1 VIDCSTFQ
9 SSEIDLLYS
18 DGETRELDDA
28 ASAAMAAHAASCAE
42 CAARLAKLKKTR
54 GLVLSVAIE
63 AVPTDFES
71 RIMAAVDAGLAK
83 RAEVIP
89 IGRAAAGPRGAA
101 PGATG
106 TPGAGTAQPEGGA
119 KILSLFSRPSFA
131 VAATFVL
138 VIGAGALIMARSG
151 TSLKS
156 MAANDEAPSVA
167 AAPASG
173 LTGVPMPA
181 ENAPAAS
188 VALGAA
194 TATAVP
200 PSMVPAPTVMAP
212 QQAGGAFALNDG
224 DQETNGLPRSAAPAA
239 KPAAIAA
246 APAADSPPP
255 AKAVGGKAGASSADA
270 RAFAAAKSLYNAGRY
285 AEALPKFE
293 ALSANNPEADLYAA
307 RCIAR
312 TRGCAAAEARYDT
325 AAQTNAGTENGS
337 RAQLEGARC
346 YQSTGDVV
354 AARKRYSAA
363 KDEGLLENEAQKA
376 LEDLDRTGGGGGSAG
391 AQAAPKAP
399 APAPRAPVATPPA
412 NR

>member
-1 VIDCSTFQ
+1 MIDCEAFQ
-9 SSEIDLLYS
+9 NCEIDALYS
-18 DGETRELDDA
+18 DGEERELDDEA
-28 ASAAMAAHAASCAE
+28 AAAMTAHAATCAE

-54 GLVLSVAIE
+54 RLVLSVAVE
-63 AVPTDFES
+63 AVPNDFES
-71 RIMAAVDAGLAK
+71 RIMAAVDAGMAK
-83 RAEVIP
+83 RAAVIP
-89 IGRAAAGPRGAA
+89 IGRGAAGGPAAAK
-101 PGATG
+101 
-106 TPGAGTAQPEGGA
+106 PEGGA
-119 KILSLFSRPSFA
+119 KILKLMSRPSFA

-156 MAANDEAPSVA
+156 MAANDEAPAVA
-167 AAPASG
+167 AAPAASA
-173 LTGVPMPA
+173 LTPVPMPA
-181 ENAPAAS
+181 ENAPAAP
-188 VALGAA
+188 VALGAPAA
-194 TATAVP
+194 TAAATPMAVVP
-200 PSMVPAPTVMAP
+200 PAVMAP

-224 DQETNGLPRSAAPAA
+224 DQETSVKRAAPAA
-239 KPAAIAA
+239 RPAAIAA
-246 APAADSPPP
+246 APATDP
-255 AKAVGGKAGASSADA
+255 AARPAPSKAAAGKAGPSSGDA
-270 RAFAAAKSLYNAGRY
+270 RAFAAAKSLYDAGRY

-325 AAQTNAGTENGS
+325 AAQTNAGTETGA

-346 YQSTGDVV
+346 YQSAGDVV

-363 KDEGLLENEAQKA
+363 KDEGLLESEASKA
-376 LEDLDRTGGGGGSAG
+376 LEELDRTGGGGGASGG
-391 AQAAPKAP
+391 ANAAPKAP